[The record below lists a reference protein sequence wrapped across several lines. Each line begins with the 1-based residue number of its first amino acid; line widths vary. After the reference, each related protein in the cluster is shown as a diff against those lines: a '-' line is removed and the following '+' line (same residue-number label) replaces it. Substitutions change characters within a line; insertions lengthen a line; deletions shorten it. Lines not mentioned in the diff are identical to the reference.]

1 MLMQKLFIHRTST
14 TPEVDFSP
22 EDNIFLINGISS
34 PEDVRAMYYPVIEW
48 VVAFVNEI
56 IEGTYKDYKPN
67 YPLKFKADLVY
78 FNSSSA
84 KFLYDIFIELKRLIP
99 LGIPVIVEWFYDEED
114 IDLKEGGMDIA
125 LLAEMEFLFIP
136 KKTGSG

>member
-1 MLMQKLFIHRTST
+1 MQKLFIYRTST

-22 EDNIFLINGISS
+22 EDNIFLISGISS

-56 IEGTYKDYKPN
+56 IEEKYKDYKPD

-136 KKTGSG
+136 KKTDSG

>member
-1 MLMQKLFIHRTST
+1 MQKLLIIPTST
-14 TPEVDFSP
+14 TPEVSFSP
-22 EDNIFLINGISS
+22 EENIFFIRGISS

-56 IEGTYKDYKPN
+56 IERKDKSYTPDN
-67 YPLKFKADLVY
+67 PLRFKSDLVY

-99 LGIPVIVEWFYDEED
+99 LGIPVVVEWFYEEED

-125 LLAEMEFLFIP
+125 LLAEMEFVFIP
-136 KKTGSG
+136 KKS

>member
-1 MLMQKLFIHRTST
+1 MQKLYIKPTST
-14 TPEVDFSP
+14 TPEVNFSP
-22 EDNIFLINGISS
+22 EENIFLIGGISS

-48 VVAFVNEI
+48 VVAFVNEL
-56 IEGTYKDYKPN
+56 IEGKNKSYAPGC
-67 YPLKFKADLVY
+67 PLKFKTDLIY

-99 LGIPVIVEWFYDEED
+99 RGIPVIVEWYYEEED

-136 KKTGSG
+136 KKGDS

>member
-1 MLMQKLFIHRTST
+1 MQKLFIRPTST
-14 TPEVDFSP
+14 TPEVNFSP
-22 EDNIFLINGISS
+22 QENIFLISGISS

-48 VVAFVNEI
+48 IVAFVKEI
-56 IEGTYKDYKPN
+56 IEGKNKSYAPGI
-67 YPLKFKADLVY
+67 PLKFKAELIY

-99 LGIPVIVEWFYDEED
+99 LGIPVIIEWYYEEED

-136 KKTGSG
+136 KKGDS

>member
-1 MLMQKLFIHRTST
+1 MQKLYISQTNIS
-14 TPEVDFSP
+14 PEVNFSP
-22 EDNIFLINGISS
+22 EENIFLISGISS

-56 IEGTYKDYKPN
+56 IEGNYKDYKPD

-136 KKTGSG
+136 KKADSR

>member
-1 MLMQKLFIHRTST
+1 MQKLFIHRTST
-14 TPEVDFSP
+14 TPEVNFSP
-22 EDNIFLINGISS
+22 EDNIFLISGISS

-56 IEGTYKDYKPN
+56 IEGKYKDYKPD

-136 KKTGSG
+136 KKTDSG

>member
-22 EDNIFLINGISS
+22 EDNIFLISGISS

-56 IEGTYKDYKPN
+56 IEGKYKDYKPD
-67 YPLKFKADLVY
+67 YTLKFKADLVY

-136 KKTGSG
+136 KKADSR